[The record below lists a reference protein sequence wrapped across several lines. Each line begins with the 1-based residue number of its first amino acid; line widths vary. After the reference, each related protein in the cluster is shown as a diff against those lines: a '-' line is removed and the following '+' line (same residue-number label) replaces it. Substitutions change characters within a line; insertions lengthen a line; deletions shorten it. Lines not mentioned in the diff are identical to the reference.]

1 METALRYRVELE
13 YYKSEYKDR
22 HGSYKFNNIGDLC
35 GEFSK
40 LVLIGSYV
48 EALKIDEIQRL
59 LGNNVKNRPTNV
71 TISEFYKTSIE
82 KYLQDDNSPEREHII
97 LAIGISCLQLFAQ
110 NNYTGPLVGPKAA
123 VLLPGLISE
132 GKSEDDVRIEA
143 IEELVG
149 DTEGLYSL
157 LNGPEFLL
165 IARLIFVDLRTLLKS
180 CLSVEWWCFRCAVL
194 HQRVAD
200 EKSQELYEILLQS
213 LNQVENNPELL
224 NISKSR
230 DITALF
236 HLEAAHLHLFYYDVG
251 RAADHFEKAKNALS
265 VKIYLTGALGK
276 RTKWQQEDR
285 AQLVVKVEYE
295 GQPIMQQE
303 MPGSTLLP
311 GDLPKDVLLDDD
323 TRLNKFKF
331 KEQDEDVIPDM
342 RSIEQCLILGDITQK
357 RRSQPSDIQLDQE
370 TKAYN
375 AALLQFPN
383 NWAMQMSGLLM
394 RCRVEASE
402 NRAMQRSLEQFEELV
417 AAVNREEPSR
427 FERLKL
433 FYSSIVLSHWELQQE
448 LAKMLMR
455 LGCVKSAL
463 EIFERLH
470 LWEDVIVCYNDLQMR
485 QRSAEV
491 IRNEME
497 KGETPK
503 LWCLLGDATDDIE
516 CYNKAWE
523 MSNHKSGRA
532 QRCLGNYYYV
542 RKEYTKAIEH
552 YEISLKR
559 NALQF
564 PVWQRQAYCAMQ
576 TEEWEKCAQAYR
588 RCSVLEPDSFEV
600 WNNMSQAYI
609 KLDQKPRAW
618 KSLQEALRCNNN
630 SWKLWDN
637 FMLVSTSLGY
647 TSHAVNAYNQ
657 ILSKKEKHVDTQIL
671 GRIVKA
677 IQGDEK
683 DPEGRQA
690 RDLFKRCS
698 ELMGRLSSQVP
709 SHPEIWFL
717 YGQLTDVNPEPTTE
731 TRHLAMQHYKKALAT
746 ATQKSN
752 WDKDTG
758 AVLCII
764 NYALLLMLAALESA
778 KESAPKAA
786 IATLGGV
793 RLSVHST
800 ITGVKRGQVNIATGE
815 IVDQVKEPLQ
825 KLEASLADIMAQID
839 QLKKE
844 SY

>member
-1 METALRYRVELE
+1 MGCSLHDSEKQYLYYGYKETGQVSPQ
-13 YYKSEYKDR
+13 SEQ
-22 HGSYKFNNIGDLC
+22 IGGVC
-35 GEFSK
+35 EEVSK
-40 LVLIGSYV
+40 LVMVGSYV
-48 EALKIDEIQRL
+48 EALKNDEIQGL
-59 LGNNVKNRPTNV
+59 LGKLVDSRTTNV

-82 KYLQDDNSPEREHII
+82 KYLQLDNSPERQHIV
-97 LAIGISCLQLFAQ
+97 LATGISCLQLFAQ
-110 NNYTGPLVGPKAA
+110 NNFTGPLVGPQAS

-132 GKSEDDVRIEA
+132 GKTDDDVRVEA

-157 LNGPEFLL
+157 LNGPEYLL
-165 IARLIFVDLRTLLKS
+165 IARLIFVDLLSSLNS
-180 CLSVEWWCFRCAVL
+180 CLSVEWWRFRCAVL

-213 LNQVENNPELL
+213 LNQLENNNEIL

-230 DITALF
+230 DLTSLF
-236 HLEAAHLHLFYYDVG
+236 HLEAAHLHLYYYDVG
-251 RAADHFEKAKNALS
+251 RASDHFEKAKNALG
-265 VKIYLTGALGK
+265 VKINLSGALGK

-295 GQPIMQQE
+295 GQPIMEGE

-311 GDLPKDVLLDDD
+311 GDLPKDVILDDD

-331 KEQDEDVIPDM
+331 KEVDDDVIPNM

-357 RRSQPSDIQLDQE
+357 RRSAPSDIQLDQE

-375 AALLQFPN
+375 AALLQFPH
-383 NWAMQMSGLLM
+383 NWAMQMSALLL
-394 RCRVEASE
+394 RCRVEATE
-402 NRAMQRSLEQFEELV
+402 NRAMQRSLTQFEELV
-417 AAVNREEPSR
+417 AAVTRDEPSR

-455 LGCVKSAL
+455 LGCVKTAL

-470 LWEDVIVCYNDLQMR
+470 LWEDVIICYNDLQMR

-491 IRNEME
+491 IRKEME

-523 MSNHKSGRA
+523 LSKHKSGRA

-542 RKEYTKAIEH
+542 RKEYTTAIEH
-552 YEISLKR
+552 YEISLKI
-559 NALQF
+559 NTLQF

-576 TEEWEKCAQAYR
+576 TEEWEKCALAYR
-588 RCSVLEPDSFEV
+588 RCSVLEPDSFEC

-609 KLDQKPRAW
+609 KLDQKARAW
-618 KSLQEALRCNNN
+618 KSLQEALRCNSQ

-647 TSHAVNAYNQ
+647 ISHAVNAYNQ
-657 ILSKKEKHVDTQIL
+657 ILSHKEKHVDTQIL
-671 GRIVKA
+671 GRIVRA
-677 IQGDEK
+677 IQEDQK
-683 DPEGRQA
+683 DPDGRQA
-690 RDLFKRCS
+690 RDLYKRTR
-698 ELMGRLSSQVP
+698 ELMGRLTSQVP
-709 SHPEIWFL
+709 SHPELWFI

-731 TRHLAMQHYKKALAT
+731 TRHLAMQHYKKALST

-752 WDKDTG
+752 WDKDT
-758 AVLCII
+758 ASVLCIT
-764 NYALLLMLAALESA
+764 NYSMLLISSAQESA

-786 IATLGGV
+786 IATLGSV
-793 RLSVHST
+793 RMSVHST
-800 ITGVKRGQVNIATGE
+800 VTGIKRGQVNITTGE
-815 IVDQVKEPLQ
+815 MVDQVKEPLQ
-825 KLEASLADIMAQID
+825 KMEGALADVMAQME
-839 QLKKE
+839 QLKQE
-844 SY
+844 S